1 MLGFY
6 VSDHPLR
13 KYEIDFK
20 SFATIHLGETE
31 ELDNI
36 DVVKACAVIT
46 EVRTKIDRS
55 GNTMAFLNVDDF
67 SGSCEALMF
76 SKTYEAFGRFVKE
89 EECVFITGRPES
101 SGDAIKLQIDEV
113 IPLTEAREKLT
124 QSVKISFDK
133 QKYEAE
139 KISHLKNILEHS
151 KGNIP
156 VYLHLIHNGAKPTV
170 FFLKDYRIKIS
181 DELIKSVT
189 ALLGEDS
196 LILNKK

>member
-1 MLGFY
+1 
-6 VSDHPLR
+6 
-13 KYEIDFK
+13 
-20 SFATIHLGETE
+20 
-31 ELDNI
+31 
-36 DVVKACAVIT
+36 
-46 EVRTKIDRS
+46 
-55 GNTMAFLNVDDF
+55 MAFLNVDDF

-76 SKTYEAFGRFVKE
+76 SKAYEAFGRFVKE

-113 IPLTEAREKLT
+113 IPLAEVREKLT
-124 QSVKISFDK
+124 QSVKICFDK

-156 VYLHLIHNGAKPTV
+156 VYLHLIHNGAKPAV

-181 DELIKSVT
+181 DELIKSVM